1 VPDDSISEL
10 LEEARTLP
18 VGGWDFSWLGD
29 RMETKPLPW
38 DFSILVDELARGA
51 DTMLD
56 LGTGGGEWLASL
68 PHRPQVT
75 VATESWHPNV
85 SIARDRLAPLGVDLF
100 EVEDCLDNDNQ
111 GPEGADGPRL
121 PFEDHVFELVIAR
134 HEAFV
139 AREVARIVAG
149 CGHFATEQVGVDGH
163 REFRELF
170 GVTVHSTDLSFLD
183 LVTRQVEHAGMRVD
197 EAAEAT
203 QQYTFHDVGALA
215 WFLRMVPW
223 AVPDFSIERFRGQL
237 ELLHEEMNSRG
248 PLTVGLLGLYFI
260 ASNR

>member
-1 VPDDSISEL
+1 LLSEL
-10 LEEARTLP
+10 LEEAQTHP
-18 VGGWDFSWLGD
+18 IGGWDFSWLGD

-38 DFSILVDELARGA
+38 DFADLVDRLTRSA

-75 VATESWHPNV
+75 VATESWHPN
-85 SIARDRLAPLGVDLF
+85 IAVARNRLAPLGIEVV
-100 EVEDCLDNDNQ
+100 EVEGCLDNDDQ

-121 PFEDHVFELVIAR
+121 PFDDHVFELVVAR

-149 CGHFATEQVGVDGH
+149 CGRFATQQVGVDGH

-170 GVTVHSTDLSFLD
+170 GATVHSTDPSFLE
-183 LVTRQVEHAGMRVD
+183 LVTRQIECAGMRVD
-197 EAAEAT
+197 EAVEAT
-203 QQYTFHDVGALA
+203 QQSSFHDVGALA

-223 AVPDFSIERFRGQL
+223 AVPDFSVERYRGQL
-237 ELLHEEMNSRG
+237 ELLHEEMRSHG
-248 PLTVGLLGLYFI
+248 PLNVGVLGFFLV
-260 ASNR
+260 ASNG

>member
-1 VPDDSISEL
+1 MDSLSEL
-10 LEEARTLP
+10 LEEAQTHP

-38 DFSILVDELARGA
+38 DFADLVNGLARA
-51 DTMLD
+51 VDTMLD

-68 PHRPQVT
+68 PRRPQVT

-85 SIARDRLAPLGVDLF
+85 VVARDRLAPLGIEVV
-100 EVEDCLDNDNQ
+100 EVESCLDNDDQ
-111 GPEGADGPRL
+111 GPEGADGPKL
-121 PFEDHVFELVIAR
+121 PFDDHVFELVIAR

-139 AREVARIVAG
+139 AREVARLATDR
-149 CGHFATEQVGVDGH
+149 GHFATEQVGVDGH

-170 GVTVHSTDLSFLD
+170 GAKIHSTELSFLE
-183 LVTRQVEHAGMRVD
+183 LVTRQVESAGMRVD

-203 QQYTFHDVGALA
+203 QQSTFLDVGALA

-223 AVPDFSIERFRGQL
+223 AVPDFSIARYRGQL
-237 ELLHEEMNSRG
+237 ELLHSEMSIHG
-248 PLTVGLLGLYFI
+248 PLTVGLRGLYFV